1 MVTEKI
7 LRHQPTQKRS
17 RDRVAYILHA
27 AELVFQRV
35 GYDAATTN
43 AIAEEA
49 KIPIGSLYQYFRNKK
64 SILITLTEKYSGE
77 LRAIFKEHF
86 SFPVTKESI
95 YQLADRLIEQI
106 CNFYLNHPAFRVV
119 FYGSGR
125 SDDLGQ
131 TSDALLEEIIKHVYY
146 ALSMVMPVSDTQK
159 IGIIATVIVRSVR
172 SSIPHAINK
181 DGTVND
187 VMMDEIRKMT
197 NAYLKASIEPSQPP
211 V

>member
-17 RDRVAYILHA
+17 RDRVAFILNS
-27 AELVFQRV
+27 AEVVFQKV

-64 SILITLTEKYSGE
+64 SILVTLTEKYSGE
-77 LRAIFKEHF
+77 LRQLFKEHF

-95 YQLADRLIEQI
+95 YQLADRLIDQI
-106 CNFYLNHPAFRVV
+106 CTFYVNHPAFRVV

-125 SDDLGQ
+125 SDDLGK
-131 TSDALLEEIIKHVYY
+131 TSDLLLEEIIKHVYY
-146 ALSMVMPVSDTQK
+146 ALSMIMPVNDTK
-159 IGIIATVIVRSVR
+159 KVSIIATVIVRSVR

-187 VMMDEIRKMT
+187 VMMNEIKKMT
-197 NAYLKASIEPSQPP
+197 NAYLKASIDPS
-211 V
+211 